1 MYFKN
6 SINSNSQT
14 RFRNYAY
21 GIKTDLLNQMIS
33 EESTSRQYYENE
45 YDILFSKY
53 LDKINN
59 SNYNSICS
67 KFVKEVYNFI
77 PIPETI

>member
-6 SINSNSQT
+6 SIRNNSQT
-14 RFRNYAY
+14 RFSSYAY
-21 GIKTDLLNQMIS
+21 GIKSDLLNQMIS
-33 EESTSRQYYENE
+33 EKSTSRPYYENE
-45 YDILFSKY
+45 YDKLFNEY

-59 SNYNSICS
+59 LNYNSICS

-77 PIPETI
+77 PIPQTI